1 MSDPF
6 SRINNAQTTA
16 GDTARNVGVA
26 QALEAKQKIFK
37 KKKSIEEG
45 LSGFKAI
52 ASVKKIGQS
61 AVKNFEPYI
70 KQEAKAGYK
79 QFKDQW
85 SKELQQRAEGYIKP
99 DVPPIQMGEIGDVEE
114 EAVAEPALGALGEPP
129 APPSIG
135 TSAAEEPA
143 SGALGAPPA
152 PPVEA
157 AEPESDAT
165 GILPEEVG
173 EAGVSKVGS
182 TLNPFKLGG
191 EGARPAASVSS
202 KLEPIVEQSAGEERA
217 ASFAQQSQEIR
228 EGLQTLKTQ
237 QQSINDGLS
246 RLGNSNSVTTPGNSA
261 ADEASAAAKQV
272 EQEAGEKADQALAD
286 KLAAKTAEKV
296 GEKTLEKTAGED
308 AAITAGGEDAAVT
321 LDESVGG
328 FLDETGILA
337 PLGLLIGA
345 VGLGT
350 AVEDAKKKMPK
361 FNPTTAIGDAMGGTS
376 FQSGIN

>member
-6 SRINNAQTTA
+6 SRINNSLTTA
-16 GDTARNVGVA
+16 GDTARNTDAA
-26 QALEAKQKIFK
+26 QALKAKQAKFK
-37 KKKSIEEG
+37 EKKGIEEG

-52 ASVKKIGQS
+52 AGVRKIGS
-61 AVKNFEPYI
+61 AALKNFSPYL

-85 SKELQQRAEGYIKP
+85 SKELEQRAEGYIKP
-99 DVPPIQMGEIGDVEE
+99 DTPPIQMGEIGDVEE
-114 EAVAEPALGALGEPP
+114 DEVAEPAAE
-129 APPSIG
+129 
-135 TSAAEEPA
+135 AA
-143 SGALGAPPA
+143 APPA
-152 PPVEA
+152 AEAAAPPAAEAA

-173 EAGVSKVGS
+173 EAGASKVGS

-191 EGARPAASVSS
+191 EGARPAASASS
-202 KLEPIVEQSAGEERA
+202 KLEPIVEQSAAEDRA
-217 ASFAQQSQEIR
+217 AVFAQQSQEVR

-237 QQSINDGLS
+237 QQSINEGLS
-246 RLGNSNSVTTPGNSA
+246 RLGNSNSVSTPGNSA
-261 ADEASAAAKQV
+261 ADEATAAAKQA

-286 KLAAKTAEKV
+286 KLAAKTAEKA
-296 GEKTLEKTAGED
+296 GEKTIESTVGED

-361 FNPTTAIGDAMGGTS
+361 FNPTTAIGDAIGGTS

>member
-16 GDTARNVGVA
+16 GDTARNLGEE
-26 QALEAKQKIFK
+26 QALKAKQAIFK
-37 KKKSIEEG
+37 KKKGIEEG

-52 ASVKKIGQS
+52 TGLRKIGKS
-61 AVKNFEPYI
+61 AVDNFSPYL

-85 SKELQQRAEGYIKP
+85 SKELSQRAEGYIKP

-114 EAVAEPALGALGEPP
+114 DAVAEPALGALGAPP
-129 APPSIG
+129 APPTIG
-135 TSAAEEPA
+135 TSAAEEPV

-173 EAGVSKVGS
+173 EAGASKVGS

-191 EGARPAASVSS
+191 EGARPAASASS
-202 KLEPIVEQSAGEERA
+202 KLEPIVEQSAAEDRA

-228 EGLQTLKTQ
+228 EGLQTLKSQ
-237 QQSINDGLS
+237 QQSINEGLS
-246 RLGNSNSVTTPGNSA
+246 RLGNSNSVSTPGNSA
-261 ADEASAAAKQV
+261 ADEATAAAKQA

-286 KLAAKTAEKV
+286 KLAVKTTEKV
-296 GEKTLEKTAGED
+296 AEKTAGDD
-308 AAITAGGEDAAVT
+308 AAITSEEA
-321 LDESVGG
+321 VGG
-328 FLDETGILA
+328 FLDDTGILA

-350 AVEDAKKKMPK
+350 SVEDAKKKLPK
-361 FNPTTAIGDAMGGTS
+361 FNPATAIGDAMGGTS

>member
-16 GDTARNVGVA
+16 GDTARNLGEEQVLKSK
-26 QALEAKQKIFK
+26 QAIFK
-37 KKKSIEEG
+37 KKKGIEEG

-52 ASVKKIGQS
+52 TGLRKIGKS
-61 AVKNFEPYI
+61 AIDNFSPYI

-99 DVPPIQMGEIGDVEE
+99 DTPPIQMSEIGDVEE
-114 EAVAEPALGALGEPP
+114 DEVAEPALGALGTPP
-129 APPSIG
+129 EPPSIG

-143 SGALGAPPA
+143 SGALGAPPE
-152 PPVEA
+152 PPVSA
-157 AEPESDAT
+157 IEPESDAT

-173 EAGVSKVGS
+173 EAGVSKVGT

-191 EGARPAASVSS
+191 EGAQPAASASS
-202 KLEPIVEQSAGEERA
+202 KLEPIVEQSAAEDRA

-246 RLGNSNSVTTPGNSA
+246 RLGNSNRVTAPGNSA
-261 ADEASAAAKQV
+261 SDEATAAAKQA

-286 KLAAKTAEKV
+286 KLAAKTAEKA
-296 GEKTLEKTAGED
+296 GEKTVETTVGED

-361 FNPTTAIGDAMGGTS
+361 FNPTTAIGDAIGGTS

>member
-6 SRINNAQTTA
+6 SRINNSLTTA
-16 GDTARNVGVA
+16 GDAVRNADAA
-26 QALEAKQKIFK
+26 QALKAKQAKFK
-37 KKKSIEEG
+37 EKKGIEEG

-52 ASVKKIGQS
+52 AGVRKIGS
-61 AVKNFEPYI
+61 AAVKNFSPYL
-70 KQEAKAGYK
+70 KQEAKASFK

-99 DVPPIQMGEIGDVEE
+99 DEPPIQMGEIGDVEE
-114 EAVAEPALGALGEPP
+114 DEVAEPALGALGEPP
-129 APPSIG
+129 APPTIG

-152 PPVEA
+152 PPAAEAAEAA

-165 GILPEEVG
+165 GILPSEVG
-173 EAGVSKVGS
+173 EAGATKVGT

-191 EGARPAASVSS
+191 EGARPAASASS
-202 KLEPIVEQSAGEERA
+202 KLEPIVEQSAAEDRA
-217 ASFAQQSQEIR
+217 AVFAQQSQEVR
-228 EGLQTLKTQ
+228 EGIQTLKTQ
-237 QQSINDGLS
+237 QQSINEGLS
-246 RLGNSNSVTTPGNSA
+246 RLGNSNRVTPPGNSA
-261 ADEASAAAKQV
+261 ADEASEAAKQA

-286 KLAAKTAEKV
+286 KLAAKTAEKA
-296 GEKTLEKTAGED
+296 GEKTIETTAGED
-308 AAITAGGEDAAVT
+308 AAVT
-321 LDESVGG
+321 SEEAVGG
-328 FLDETGILA
+328 FLDDTGILA

-361 FNPTTAIGDAMGGTS
+361 FNPTTAIGDAIGGTS